1 MRKSV
6 LDDSSVLHSL
16 FNSTLELLVSPGGT
30 TQYQCRA
37 EGTCNSFPMALREEA
52 SLGRGSR
59 SPPPGLLTGLGKS
72 RGCPCRRRARPRRD
86 CNKKHWNLWSA
97 GCLVLMLPASL
108 HVKPAPTTWS
118 AVKSIFPR
126 LQKYF
131 CHVTTDGFSCS
142 FPVFLCHLYLVSP
155 QISTKVPSVIL
166 PLGRDLI
173 VQPCNLS

>member
-72 RGCPCRRRARPRRD
+72 RGCPCGRGGP
-86 CNKKHWNLWSA
+86 
-97 GCLVLMLPASL
+97 GPGE
-108 HVKPAPTTWS
+108 T
-118 AVKSIFPR
+118 
-126 LQKYF
+126 
-131 CHVTTDGFSCS
+131 VTKNTGTFG
-142 FPVFLCHLYLVSP
+142 LLAA
-155 QISTKVPSVIL
+155 
-166 PLGRDLI
+166 
-173 VQPCNLS
+173 